1 MDWDKLKVFHAAA
14 EAGSFTH
21 AGEQLGLSQSAVSRQ
36 VSALEQE
43 LTVSLF
49 HRHARGLILTEQGE
63 MLYRTAH
70 DVFMKLEAARA
81 KLTDSRERPN
91 GDLRVTTTPGIGMH
105 WLTPRLGEFVDLYPE
120 VHITLLTTDE
130 ELDLAMREADVAI
143 RLRQPTQPDLIQRK
157 LFSVHFHVYA
167 SPEYLK
173 RFGTPQQLRGSRH
186 PPRAGARR
194 RQRTVLSA
202 ALALAGRSG
211 ARRQGAAY
219 AASRHQQYSRHFARL
234 PARARYR
241 HAAGL
246 SGRGERRAGAAV
258 RRSRRRSRSTP
269 ISSIRKNSS
278 PSRACRRSAI
288 FWSPTRSAGISERL
302 RRPDFSRD
310 SCRAVRRSSLTTCD
324 TRPHVT
330 RG

>member
-43 LTVSLF
+43 LAVSLF

-63 MLYRTAH
+63 LLFRTAH

-91 GDLRVTTTPGIGMH
+91 GDLRVTTTPGIGVH
-105 WLTPRLGEFVDLYPE
+105 WLTPRLGEFLELYPE
-120 VHITLLTTDE
+120 IHITLLTTDE

-173 RFGTPQQLRGSRH
+173 RFGTPRAFEDLDSHRVLVLGGNIPPYLQRSRWLIEVARDGKGPRVPHLVINNILGILR
-186 PPRAGARR
+186 AC
-194 RQRTVLSA
+194 QR
-202 ALALAGRSG
+202 
-211 ARRQGAAY
+211 
-219 AASRHQQYSRHFARL
+219 
-234 PARARYR
+234 
-241 HAAGL
+241 GL
-246 SGRGERRAGAAV
+246 GRGERRARAAF
-258 RRSRRRSRSTP
+258 RRGRRHRARRLLCLSGRTQDRRARPGVSRLSRRQCAALEFLAAADCDH
-269 ISSIRKNSS
+269 
-278 PSRACRRSAI
+278 PSRA
-288 FWSPTRSAGISERL
+288 
-302 RRPDFSRD
+302 
-310 SCRAVRRSSLTTCD
+310 
-324 TRPHVT
+324 
-330 RG
+330 